1 MRVFSLTRRMV
12 GQEMTEGRG
21 PEWYRQEAARLRKRA
36 AETTDDDIRD
46 GYLRLAERYEELA
59 RTYEGSG

>member
-1 MRVFSLTRRMV
+1 
-12 GQEMTEGRG
+12 MTEGRG